1 MATTSGHTVK
11 AFDED
16 LGELRAMV
24 AEMGGL
30 AEAAIDGAVLALT
43 RRDTE
48 AAARIVQYDKK
59 IDALEA
65 EVERRVIRLIA
76 WRAPLAADLLEVIA
90 ALKIAG
96 VMERIGDYAKN
107 IAKR

>member
-1 MATTSGHTVK
+1 MATSGHTVK

-48 AAARIVQYDKK
+48 AAARIVQ
-59 IDALEA
+59 
-65 EVERRVIRLIA
+65 
-76 WRAPLAADLLEVIA
+76 
-90 ALKIAG
+90 
-96 VMERIGDYAKN
+96 
-107 IAKR
+107 